1 MDMNDKLSKLPFKM
15 VVLGIITIITIACN
29 QKKQQAAPNI
39 MPVQYESQS
48 EMIRKHNERVRDS
61 LNKDTT
67 AIGNIHLNITRE
79 EFESQRRIFM
89 EETPELGGLKIKSVN
104 GLFYNDRL
112 AAVQIISQQQNA
124 HKKGMAFNEG
134 WYYLYYQKYGSSY
147 NHSSSRFTYERGR
160 KGIIVTDVCA
170 SDKPFSSF
178 EEFMENPLSTC
189 YSDQSLFNARGQMD
203 KFEAIT
209 SVSDVLRY
217 LPKSRQNYYNQMI
230 NNDVGRR
237 SNSTDI
243 FTRGSYV
250 IYEQVY
256 EKARHEANA
265 IIERRN
271 EINSKKHKND
281 PSWSVVIIAFLP
293 SCDNYRREISREAE
307 KIKEEKKK
315 ELDKI

>member
-1 MDMNDKLSKLPFKM
+1 MNKSFTCA
-15 VVLGIITIITIACN
+15 VFFGILLFFVACN
-29 QKKQQAAPNI
+29 QNKPKPAPHI
-39 MPVQYESQS
+39 EPIHYES
-48 EMIRKHNERVRDS
+48 EAERIRKHNQSVMDS
-61 LNKDTT
+61 LNQDTT
-67 AIGNIHLNITRE
+67 AIGNIHLNTTKE
-79 EFESQRRIFM
+79 EFEAERKIFM

-104 GLFYNDRL
+104 GLFYKDRL

-124 HKKGMAFNEG
+124 HRKGMAFNEG

-147 NHSSSRFTYERGR
+147 NHSRSRFTYERGR
-160 KGIIVTDVCA
+160 KGIVITDVCA

-189 YSDQSLFNARGQMD
+189 YSNQSLFNFRGQMD

-230 NNDVGRR
+230 NDDRGKR
-237 SNSTDI
+237 SNSTDM

-265 IIERRN
+265 IIERQN
-271 EINSKKHKND
+271 EINSRKHKND
-281 PSWSVVIIAFLP
+281 PSWSVVIIAFKPL
-293 SCDNYRREISREAE
+293 CNQYNNEARQAAE
-307 KIKEEKKK
+307 KARKEK
-315 ELDKI
+315 ERDLDKI

>member
-1 MDMNDKLSKLPFKM
+1 MNDKLSKLPFII
-15 VVLGIITIITIACN
+15 VVFGIMSFITIACN
-29 QKKQQAAPNI
+29 QTKQQAPPTI
-39 MPVQYESQS
+39 MPIQYESQS

-61 LNKDTT
+61 LNKYTT

-79 EFESQRRIFM
+79 EFESQRKIFM
-89 EETPELGGLKIKSVN
+89 EETPELGGLKIQSIN

-112 AAVQIISQQQNA
+112 AAVQVISQQQNA
-124 HKKGMAFNEG
+124 HRKGFAYNEG
-134 WYYLYYQKYGSSY
+134 WYYLYYQKYGNSY
-147 NHSSSRFTYERGR
+147 NHSRSRFTYERGR

-170 SDKPFSSF
+170 TDKPFSSF
-178 EEFMENPLSTC
+178 EEFMEKPLSTC

-203 KFEAIT
+203 KFEAII
-209 SVSDVLRY
+209 SVNDVLRY

-230 NNDVGRR
+230 NDDVGRR
-237 SNSTDI
+237 SNSSDI

-265 IIERRN
+265 IIERKN

-307 KIKEEKKK
+307 KVKEEKQK

>member
-1 MDMNDKLSKLPFKM
+1 M
-15 VVLGIITIITIACN
+15 
-29 QKKQQAAPNI
+29 
-39 MPVQYESQS
+39 
-48 EMIRKHNERVRDS
+48 
-61 LNKDTT
+61 DTT
-67 AIGNIHLNITRE
+67 AIGNIHLNITQD
-79 EFESQRRIFM
+79 EFEIQKNTFL

-104 GLFYNDRL
+104 GLFYEGRL
-112 AAVQIISQQQNA
+112 AAIQVISQQQNA

-230 NNDVGRR
+230 NDDVGRR

-281 PSWSVVIIAFLP
+281 PSWSVIIIAFLP
-293 SCDNYRREISREAE
+293 SCDKYNSEKRRAAE
-307 KIKEEKKK
+307 RVEEEKRKD
-315 ELDKI
+315 LDKI